1 MIDVAL
7 WFEYFLIY
15 LMGPPTFH
23 CYMVGFTIGGQ
34 PEIFIGFPGKY
45 AIATAI
51 LGIVAWHIL
60 VTKMIFGRLP
70 EWVRFIIYGPWQGP
84 CLDIARKEKY
94 YGIFDKKTCDNL
106 VDLHIRIGW
115 VLYWI
120 TFCSVFTGFLIF
132 VTAWVWVLV
141 NVGGFRV
148 VW

>member
-15 LMGPPTFH
+15 IMGPPTFH
-23 CYMVGFTIGGQ
+23 CYMVGFSIGGQ
-34 PEIFIGFPGKY
+34 PEMFIGFPGKY

-51 LGIVAWHIL
+51 LGIMAWHIL
-60 VTKMIFGRLP
+60 VTKMIFGGLP
-70 EWVRFIIYGPWQGP
+70 GWVRFILYGSGQDGA
-84 CLDIARKEKY
+84 ARKERY

-106 VDLHIRIGW
+106 VYLHIRIGW

-120 TFCSVFTGFLIF
+120 IFCSVFTGFLIF
-132 VTAWVWVLV
+132 LTVWVWILV
-141 NVGGFRV
+141 SIVGFRV